1 MAEQLSALYT
11 AELARV
17 LRENPGILT
26 GARNDSS
33 FATSGN
39 KTIYWHEIGTNP
51 TVTKNPTSDAASS
64 AYSDDSRS
72 YALDEFATNAAVIK
86 RKTDYFLRY
95 DQVQGAVSNFSAA
108 LREATADALLKYV
121 TAAKASYV
129 KTTGEARSSTA
140 NTGNLKAV
148 QYEDVLAAISKIK
161 PHRFSM
167 GRKVLFINQEMLND
181 LKNTTDFKSRDYMMR
196 PSTETGMV
204 LYVHGFEVRVF
215 DHMPVG
221 TINNSGA
228 LSPAKHS
235 TTATAN
241 TRRIALFVVLPE
253 LRYAIVNPHVFVDA
267 DNPLK
272 RGTVFSAHMF
282 GGAAVTRSDAAGLS
296 LLVEG

>member
-1 MAEQLSALYT
+1 MPSIQ

-108 LREATADALLKYV
+108 LREAFNADALLKYA
-121 TAAKASYV
+121 TAAKATYV

-148 QYEDVLAAISKIK
+148 QYEDVLAAISQDKASSLYDGTK
-161 PHRFSM
+161 
-167 GRKVLFINQEMLND
+167 GALYQ
-181 LKNTTDFKSRDYMMR
+181 SRDAQR
-196 PSTETGMV
+196 PQEHDR
-204 LYVHGFEVRVF
+204 L
-215 DHMPVG
+215 
-221 TINNSGA
+221 
-228 LSPAKHS
+228 
-235 TTATAN
+235 
-241 TRRIALFVVLPE
+241 
-253 LRYAIVNPHVFVDA
+253 
-267 DNPLK
+267 
-272 RGTVFSAHMF
+272 
-282 GGAAVTRSDAAGLS
+282 
-296 LLVEG
+296 